1 MKFLESFLPKLFIT
15 LIPSAKGVH
24 LSAELRKNGKQIRR
38 YDEQIVEGSEALE
51 KRVRK
56 LEQESSLAYVA
67 LLETA
72 SSQGLLSD
80 CRGSEAIDM
89 SSVDKICV
97 ENRWGIYISKDDL
110 FERQK
115 MYKNVGLDFLFSP
128 FSLLYSFYEQKIKES
143 DGLYLLMDGD
153 LIVSAVFKE
162 GVMIYAEQISM
173 HDELA
178 LVDETKVLGAYI
190 EKIHATVKAFY
201 ENRADEAMFIEK
213 IFIADS
219 LNFDTDLENRL
230 EETLFA
236 EVQKQSINL
245 SHELTR
251 LSEKELG

>member
-38 YDEQIVEGSEALE
+38 YDEQMVEGSEALE

-190 EKIHATVKAFY
+190 EKINATVKAFY

>member
-38 YDEQIVEGSEALE
+38 YDEQMVEGSEALE

-173 HDELA
+173 YDELA

-190 EKIHATVKAFY
+190 EKINATVKAFY

>member
-38 YDEQIVEGSEALE
+38 YDEQMVEGSEALE

-178 LVDETKVLGAYI
+178 LVDETKILGAYI
-190 EKIHATVKAFY
+190 EKINATVKAFY